1 MAQQKKAAWDA
12 DAQAGLHAAF
22 QALYEALNDAYWAAD
37 GTQRKDRIKGV
48 ADSVF
53 AVLTELN
60 RGSIQAQTQQHKKLK
75 AEVNGSLQHI
85 KQFKKEIG
93 ELILAVKQATK
104 VSQKIDQAVEIAAK
118 LVV

>member
-1 MAQQKKAAWDA
+1 MAQKKKAAWDA

-22 QALYEALNDAYWAAD
+22 QELYDALNDAYWAAD
-37 GTQRKDRIKGV
+37 SMHIKGRIKSV

-60 RGSIQAQTQQHKKLK
+60 RGSIQTQTQQYKTLK
-75 AEVNGSLQHI
+75 IEVNESLEHI

-104 VSQKIDQAVEIAAK
+104 VSQKIDEAVEIAAK